1 MLAPSAPASASR
13 LRCPKALDA
22 RLWISGSSTI
32 IKVPITVRMIS
43 GRKRRTSSGLK
54 RKTGLA
60 GTGDLR
66 GGQVCGA
73 DTRVC
78 RVGTI
83 ADARCPPR
91 RSVEMSLD
99 AAGTSACATARDRR
113 PSQQARRPV
122 PLLHPVGDVHVG
134 LLQYARG
141 VRTHGREE
149 ALRVGRAHV

>member
-1 MLAPSAPASASR
+1 MLAPSAGASASR
-13 LRCPKALDA
+13 LRCPKAFDE
-22 RLWISGSSTI
+22 RLWRSGSSTI

-43 GRKRRTSSGLK
+43 GRKRRASCGLK
-54 RKTGLA
+54 TKTGLT

-78 RVGTI
+78 RVGTL

-99 AAGTSACATARDRR
+99 AAGTTACATARDRC

-122 PLLHPVGDVHVG
+122 PLLHPVGAVHVG
-134 LLQYARG
+134 LFHDARG
-141 VRTHGREE
+141 VSPAGGGE
-149 ALRVGRAHV
+149 ALRDQ

>member
-66 GGQVCGA
+66 GRRCG
-73 DTRVC
+73 
-78 RVGTI
+78 
-83 ADARCPPR
+83 
-91 RSVEMSLD
+91 
-99 AAGTSACATARDRR
+99 RD
-113 PSQQARRPV
+113 
-122 PLLHPVGDVHVG
+122 LHPIGDVHVG
-134 LLQYARG
+134 LFQYARG
-141 VRTHGREE
+141 VLTHGCEE
-149 ALRVGRAHV
+149 ALSTRPSTPS